1 MITDDTMINE
11 YLGAGPPF
19 LGESGFKDK
28 EFVKS
33 LGARWNGD
41 NKKWAA
47 GSREALAQL
56 IRSNK
61 WLPTGFTYH
70 AALTMLQIVEK
81 PVKAGTVG
89 GGMKFDRRNKED
101 ARFDPR
107 KDTETAPNG
116 SVRTYARFCDD
127 CNVLLDS
134 RLQFGLE
141 CDCAFGCAWKA
152 CNTCFIPLKFGDAC
166 TTCG

>member
-1 MITDDTMINE
+1 MIQE
-11 YLGAGPPF
+11 YIGTGPPY

-28 EFVKS
+28 ELVKS
-33 LGARWNGD
+33 LGARWNGE

-70 AALTMLQIVEK
+70 EAISMLQVLEK
-81 PVKAGTVG
+81 PVETKAAS
-89 GGMKFDRRNKED
+89 GGMKFDRRGENDLK
-101 ARFDPR
+101 FNPR
-107 KDTETAPNG
+107 KDKEVALNG
-116 SVRTYARFCDD
+116 SVLTYARFCDD
-127 CNVLLDS
+127 CNVLMDS

-141 CDCAFGCAWKA
+141 CDCAFGCAWNA
-152 CNTCFIPLKFGDAC
+152 CNTCFMPVKYGDAC
-166 TTCG
+166 PHCK